1 MPSDTTTRERRAG
14 DDGGVQGVRVVHG
27 GPPMIDYPDSIA
39 GRLRLASELLAH
51 GLAVTRWR
59 TLPWWRRLRTAP
71 PALPD
76 WSAALR
82 WARDKGERP

>member
-1 MPSDTTTRERRAG
+1 
-14 DDGGVQGVRVVHG
+14 
-27 GPPMIDYPDSIA
+27 MIDYPDSIA
-39 GRLRLASELLAH
+39 GRLRLASELLAQ

-76 WSAALR
+76 WSERHRQAWLADVLNLH
-82 WARDKGERP
+82 AGEMAEQGVLVERDGVELSRG